1 MDFMSMLFYF
11 MIYSF
16 VGWVIEVAYHAVT
29 MGKVVNRGFLNGPI
43 CPVYGVGVSLVLVVM
58 QGLARQNIET
68 SNPLVLF
75 AVGIVLA
82 TLAELVAGF
91 LLDKLFH
98 ARWWDYSNEKFNLN
112 GYICLSFSIVWG
124 LAIAFVLRVVQPV
137 VAGLVAK
144 IPPVAGYIILA
155 VLYIVFV
162 IDIILTTLSVL
173 KFNKQLEQMSDLRN
187 AILKVS
193 DGMSEVI
200 ASGTIRTVSKL
211 DESKEKVEERRAE
224 LEIKLE
230 ALRKDMTL
238 HAFYG
243 RGRILKA
250 FPHLKHRQYGE
261 IYEWLKSRLDHEK
274 GDPE

>member
-1 MDFMSMLFYF
+1 MDFRSMLFYF

-16 VGWVIEVAYHAVT
+16 AGWVIEVAYHAVT

-43 CPVYGVGVSLVLVVM
+43 CPVYGVG
-58 QGLARQNIET
+58 
-68 SNPLVLF
+68 NPLVLF

-200 ASGTIRTVSKL
+200 ASGTIRTVSKF

-250 FPHLKHRQYGE
+250 FPHLKHRRYGE
-261 IYEWLKSRLDHEK
+261 IYEWLKSRLDREK

>member
-193 DGMSEVI
+193 NGMSEVI
-200 ASGTIRTVSKL
+200 ASGAIRT
-211 DESKEKVEERRAE
+211 
-224 LEIKLE
+224 LEPSLSPPTMISSPSLFVFPLFSIQYS
-230 ALRKDMTL
+230 LRIII
-238 HAFYG
+238 F
-243 RGRILKA
+243 
-250 FPHLKHRQYGE
+250 FQYISEHKTHHG
-261 IYEWLKSRLDHEK
+261 SDHSEDK
-274 GDPE
+274 QHECCT